1 VESVIG
7 ISGICSAS
15 VNFSDALSDT
25 MIALRKRP
33 GQHIDLFKSEMVK
46 GIKESMQ
53 SIKESSVPETTV
65 FAVKEQE
72 DTYCGF
78 KPGFLIGKRF

>member
-1 VESVIG
+1 
-7 ISGICSAS
+7 
-15 VNFSDALSDT
+15 

-53 SIKESSVPETTV
+53 SIKESSVPK
-65 FAVKEQE
+65 VKEQE

-78 KPGFLIGKRF
+78 KPRFLIGKRF